1 MSIYSYIR
9 KNYIMEKE
17 IAKRLTKQKPIINKK
32 HGGTDSCRLV
42 NFRWQVD
49 DVTIHFKPSS
59 IFTFEETR
67 EHRDKVNTGKD
78 FHASWEHRGKRAI
91 IPTSEMSDS
100 QCHLQMAIPT
110 PDHKHVL
117 AIFSDYKKD
126 GNNAILY
133 NMDGS
138 IRHRIE
144 APKKML
150 SQNANNQSI
159 YFCFMDCY
167 WIEKANGQMVPCLRI
182 RFDMDYWEDRVFD
195 VESCELGELYDS
207 GRY

>member
-1 MSIYSYIR
+1 MI
-9 KNYIMEKE
+9 
-17 IAKRLTKQKPIINKK
+17 KPESIINRKCK
-32 HGGTDSCRLV
+32 ATDSCRLV

-49 DVTIHFKPSS
+49 DVTIPFKPSS

-67 EHRDKVNTGKD
+67 KQRDKVNTGKE
-78 FHASWEHRGKRAI
+78 FHASWDYNGKQTI
-91 IPTSEMSDS
+91 LPTPEMSDG

-117 AIFSDYKKD
+117 AIFSDHSKD
-126 GNNAILY
+126 GCNAILY

-138 IRHRIE
+138 IQHRIG

-150 SQNANNQSI
+150 SQNANDQSVF
-159 YFCFMDCY
+159 FCFMDCS
-167 WIEKANGQMVPCLRI
+167 WIKRLNGQMAPCIRL
-182 RFDMDYWEDRVFD
+182 RFDTDYWEDRIFD

-207 GRY
+207 GKY